1 MGVLLLPK
9 VGIEINQAMKIDSYL
24 LEKDSIINPDENYI
38 ISRDKQGNVVSYY
51 KDDIWDFKYYKSNS
65 KSSEKIFFEKI
76 HTKEIR
82 KEAKR
87 LIFIIMAFKKGK
99 GSSAISN
106 NTLISLYYNS
116 MIVPISIYSIKE
128 NIFMKEFFEDS
139 NHILKY
145 INNFCTNTN
154 QIIILRSIKI
164 SIKAPDNFAKFLTF
178 GIIFQLSFQTL
189 LNLAVVVGLVPVT
202 GVTLPFF
209 SYGGSSLI
217 ITLIS
222 IGIILNIS
230 RYREN

>member
-145 INNFCTNTN
+145 I
-154 QIIILRSIKI
+154 
-164 SIKAPDNFAKFLTF
+164 
-178 GIIFQLSFQTL
+178 
-189 LNLAVVVGLVPVT
+189 
-202 GVTLPFF
+202 
-209 SYGGSSLI
+209 
-217 ITLIS
+217 
-222 IGIILNIS
+222 
-230 RYREN
+230 